1 VRETFNDFLDQLNT
15 YSGKSLADLGVFL
28 SKFLTKLTGVP
39 RTAHAGNTDK
49 RLVDLEKLP
58 QNLFDMAKA
67 SSSSAGD
74 SIGAGHARVLT
85 ADDLERDIA
94 DQYPGHF
101 ASLGNKGNV
110 LMKRVTR
117 SQTQTAKPPSAGADA
132 AATTIVRTPLGAQ
145 AAARSDS
152 RPAPQIMNIDFT
164 KGLDSDLHD
173 LLNKLPRRVNAKDT
187 VVKSARVRMR
197 SMKFG
202 LEEAFAAVPVSKA
215 VQVDTT
221 TIGEKGPQLSSDVA
235 SVCNTLNLMC
245 KILYQI
251 GIDEMRTAFTEAVM
265 QKVMQTLQG
274 LLVRG
279 IFPDN
284 SVRVIDINKRNE
296 EDLSEFKVPTLVLE
310 LSDGTWV
317 VGHGD
322 LTALKLVGGVEFCC
336 LATEM
341 KPIVSAQY
349 LGQLASEIMAFDSL
363 QTPGNPRQVSDIV
376 AQGAH
381 MCSGVLSNGLGAVGL
396 TVLTPDDVEGVADIC
411 STTRGDAQT
420 LFFVEV
426 AGFPLG
432 EETDKSLVF
441 DHNVNKFGTFHLIAL
456 HLVRMEAR
464 LKGYDQV
471 ADGADGVPKLGSFT
485 SGSDAG
491 SDNGADDPE
500 DESGDLTD
508 SSAPAASGGA
518 ANPEPEGTNPPAP
531 GSHHQDKKNKR
542 APLSSVSPNVWLG
555 GNPSGW
561 RGVPAGAVGSHS
573 DRVLAWSSRVEP
585 P

>member
-1 VRETFNDFLDQLNT
+1 MRETFNDFLDQLDT
-15 YSGKSLADLGVFL
+15 YSGESLADLGVFL
-28 SKFLTKLTGVP
+28 SNFLTRLVGVP
-39 RTAHAGNTDK
+39 RTARAESTDK
-49 RLVDLEKLP
+49 RLEDLEKLP

-74 SIGAGHARVLT
+74 SIGAEHAGVLT

-94 DQYPGHF
+94 DQYPAHF
-101 ASLGNKGNV
+101 ASLGKEGNV
-110 LMKRVTR
+110 LVKRVTR

-152 RPAPQIMNIDFT
+152 RPAPRIMNIDFSV
-164 KGLDSDLHD
+164 GLDPELHD
-173 LLNKLPRRVNAKDT
+173 HLNTLPRGVNTKD
-187 VVKSARVRMR
+187 VKSTRVRMR

-202 LEEAFAAVPVSKA
+202 LDEAFAAVPVSEL
-215 VQVDTT
+215 VQVNTT
-221 TIGEKGPQLSSDVA
+221 TIGENGPRLSSDVA

-245 KILYQI
+245 KKLYQI
-251 GIDEMRTAFTEAVM
+251 GIDEMRAAFTEAVM

-274 LLVRG
+274 LLVKG

-284 SVRVIDINKRNE
+284 SVRVIDINKRI

-322 LTALKLVGGVEFCC
+322 LTALKLVDGVEFCC

-396 TVLTPDDVEGVADIC
+396 TVLTPDDVEGVANIC
-411 STTRGDAQT
+411 STARGDAQT

-441 DHNVNKFGTFHLIAL
+441 DHNVNNFGTFHLIAL

-464 LKGYDQV
+464 LKGYVQV
-471 ADGADGVPKLGSFT
+471 ADGADGVPTLGSFT
-485 SGSDAG
+485 SGSDADG
-491 SDNGADDPE
+491 DNGADDPE

-508 SSAPAASGGA
+508 SSAPAASGGV
-518 ANPEPEGTNPPAP
+518 ANPAPEGTNPPAP
-531 GSHHQDKKNKR
+531 GSHQQDKKNKR